1 MRFTNDDETGRLS
14 SEASSRQASRDTVT
28 VEIVYSLFTGA
39 IIAALLFF
47 AVASPAFIWELSG
60 GWHSV
65 VMGMASA
72 LSAAGFVYRVV
83 SVLVRLRK
91 AAE

>member
-1 MRFTNDDETGRLS
+1 MRFTNDEETGCLS

-47 AVASPAFIWELSG
+47 AVASPAFIWELSR
-60 GWHSV
+60 GWHSA

-72 LSAAGFVYRVV
+72 LAVGGFVYRVV

-91 AAE
+91 VAE

>member
-1 MRFTNDDETGRLS
+1 MRFTNDDETGCLS
-14 SEASSRQASRDTVT
+14 SEAPSRQASRDTAT

-39 IIAALLFF
+39 IVAALLFF
-47 AVASPAFIWELSG
+47 TVASPAFIWELSG
-60 GWHSV
+60 GWNST

-72 LSAAGFVYRVV
+72 FSAAGFVYRVV

-91 AAE
+91 VTK